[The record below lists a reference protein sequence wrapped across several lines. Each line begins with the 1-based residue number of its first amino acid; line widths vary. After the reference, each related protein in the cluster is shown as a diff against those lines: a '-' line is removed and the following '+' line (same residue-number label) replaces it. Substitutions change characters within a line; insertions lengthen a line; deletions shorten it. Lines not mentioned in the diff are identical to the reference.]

1 MPEFAE
7 YIPLKP
13 YTTYKIG
20 GPARYFCTAES
31 SLDLLDALRWCKG
44 NGAPWFLLGGGS
56 NVLIADSGFPGLVIR
71 LGGEFR
77 RIGLNQKNGLVT
89 VGGGVML
96 PKLGMTL
103 VTRGWSGFEFMCG
116 IPGTVRGAVRIN
128 AGTKHGETKDHF
140 VSASVMTPECRM
152 ETIGKEEM
160 GFSYRHS
167 RLVNRRD
174 IVMEATFRLE
184 RKEDATVLKRRVQ
197 GGLAGRRRRQPK
209 NKKNCGSVFKNPPG
223 DKPAG
228 WYLERAGLKGKKIG
242 DAIVAEE
249 HANWIVN
256 LGNAT
261 SQDVKRLIG
270 LCQDRVFKAFGIPL
284 EREVLFIPNDLNQ
297 P

>member
-1 MPEFAE
+1 
-7 YIPLKP
+7 
-13 YTTYKIG
+13 
-20 GPARYFCTAES
+20 
-31 SLDLLDALRWCKG
+31 
-44 NGAPWFLLGGGS
+44 
-56 NVLIADSGFPGLVIR
+56 
-71 LGGEFR
+71 
-77 RIGLNQKNGLVT
+77 
-89 VGGGVML
+89 
-96 PKLGMTL
+96 
-103 VTRGWSGFEFMCG
+103 
-116 IPGTVRGAVRIN
+116 
-128 AGTKHGETKDHF
+128 
-140 VSASVMTPECRM
+140 
-152 ETIGKEEM
+152 
-160 GFSYRHS
+160 
-167 RLVNRRD
+167 
-174 IVMEATFRLE
+174 MEATFRLE